1 MERTTGILAG
11 LMLAALM
18 MRPATAQELR
28 TFGLQ
33 ADPALQSSGLLDYI
47 LPRFALKTGRRVD
60 PDLAPDVA
68 LEAGLGSPVFQYG
81 DAIYGIDVLTGSD
94 PAAKFVDWLT
104 SEVGITTVLTY
115 AEQSGE
121 PFAVVAVQAETTA
134 VAFEGDIDKGRA
146 VAGSHCTRCHKIAP
160 EDRSTIG
167 STPSFM
173 ALKALP
179 DWVDRFA
186 QFYLLNPHPSF
197 IQIEDMTAPFDP
209 RRPPSLVPVEITV
222 DEFND
227 LLAYVQTVPPAD
239 LGAEVQHQ

>member
-18 MRPATAQELR
+18 VRPAMAQEVR

-33 ADPALQSSGLLDYI
+33 ADTALQTSGLLDYI

-68 LEAGLGSPVFQYG
+68 LGVGQGAPIFQYG
-81 DAIYGIDVLTGSD
+81 DAIYGIEMMTGSD
-94 PAAKFVDWLT
+94 PAARFVDWLT
-104 SEVGITTVLTY
+104 SEVGKKAILTY

-121 PFAVVAVQAETTA
+121 PFAAVNQEVAADVIY
-134 VAFEGDIDKGRA
+134 FEGDADAGHV
-146 VAGSHCTRCHKIAP
+146 VAAAHCTRCHKVSP

-173 ALKALP
+173 ALKAIP
-179 DWVDRFA
+179 DWADRFA

-209 RRPPSLVPVEITV
+209 RRPPSLVPVEMTV
-222 DEFND
+222 DELND
-227 LLAYVQTVPPAD
+227 LLAYVQSVAPAD
-239 LGAEVQHQ
+239 LGAEVAHQ

>member
-18 MRPATAQELR
+18 VRPAMAQEVR

-33 ADPALQSSGLLDYI
+33 ADTALQTSGLLDYI

-60 PDLAPDVA
+60 PDLAPDVS
-68 LEAGLGSPVFQYG
+68 LGVGQGDPVFTYQDDVYG
-81 DAIYGIDVLTGSD
+81 AQALSESDA
-94 PAAKFVDWLT
+94 AARFLDWLR
-104 SEVGITTVLTY
+104 SDVGIKTVLTY
-115 AEQSGE
+115 AEHSGE
-121 PFAVVAVQAETTA
+121 PFAEVSKEVEADVIY
-134 VAFEGDIDKGRA
+134 FEGDANAGHD
-146 VAGSHCTRCHKIAP
+146 VAAAHCTRCHKVSP

-173 ALKALP
+173 ALKAIP
-179 DWVDRFA
+179 DWADRFA

-222 DEFND
+222 DELND
-227 LLAYVQTVPPAD
+227 LLAYVQSVAPAD
-239 LGAEVQHQ
+239 LGAEVAHQ

>member
-1 MERTTGILAG
+1 MKRTTGILAG
-11 LMLAALM
+11 LLLAALV

-68 LEAGLGSPVFQYG
+68 LGAGLVVPVFQYAG
-81 DAIYGIDVLTGSD
+81 VAYGIDMLTDSD
-94 PAAKFVDWLT
+94 PAVRFAEWLR
-104 SEVGITTVLTY
+104 SDVGVNTVLTY

-121 PFAVVAVQAETTA
+121 PFAAVAVQAETKA
-134 VAFEGDIDKGRA
+134 VAFEGNTELGRD
-146 VAGSHCTRCHKIAP
+146 VAGAHCTRCHKIAP